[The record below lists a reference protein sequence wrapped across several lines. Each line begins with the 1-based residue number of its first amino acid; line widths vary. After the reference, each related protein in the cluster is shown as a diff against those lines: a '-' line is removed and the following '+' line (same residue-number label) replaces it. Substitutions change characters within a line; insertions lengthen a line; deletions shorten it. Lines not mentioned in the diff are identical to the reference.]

1 MRQPMTLA
9 TASPAVAAAVAWT
22 RERSRREQ
30 VLIAFFGGFLLLT
43 LFWFAILRPLLGVRE
58 ASITRIA
65 AYESIQT
72 RVANAGTLTPGAALP
87 DGPLESVIVIQSAPF
102 GITPTNVAVEGDGVA
117 ITLTAARYDSVI
129 PWLASLEGSGLVIG
143 ELRMTRAAAEGTVD
157 ATMTVTRP

>member
-1 MRQPMTLA
+1 MRRPLTLA
-9 TASPAVAAAVAWT
+9 NASPAMAAAVTWT

-58 ASITRIA
+58 DAITRIA

-72 RVANAGTLTPGAALP
+72 RVANAGTMTPGMALP

-102 GITPTNVAVEGDGVA
+102 GVTPSNIVVEGDGVVV
-117 ITLTAARYDSVI
+117 TLTGARYDSVI

-143 ELRMTRAAAEGTVD
+143 ELRMTRAAAEGTID